1 MGEQNSSTPKLSLSK
16 LPCKQRE
23 AKQQIMLTPPIQS
36 HVSVP
41 FRWEEAPG
49 KPRPATTERR
59 PAAARCLDL
68 PPRLVVD
75 EAKITIMPSPE
86 TVLDGPYVGRS
97 LSLACTFSFR
107 KVAVAG
113 GREEGLG
120 HRSFREMEG
129 SSGRGTFVISHT
141 LGEMF
146 KSERN
151 VRVTRVRRRRSFFN
165 LATVNSNFLCGWT
178 FVGASSMLFHGGEE
192 DDEVR
197 AQIWVDPIVFY

>member
-1 MGEQNSSTPKLSLSK
+1 
-16 LPCKQRE
+16 
-23 AKQQIMLTPPIQS
+23 MLTPPIQP

-49 KPRPATTERR
+49 KPRPAATSERR

-75 EAKITIMPSPE
+75 EAKFTIMPSPE

-107 KVAVAG
+107 KVAAG
-113 GREEGLG
+113 RVEEGIG
-120 HRSFREMEG
+120 QGRWGSFREIEG
-129 SSGRGTFVISHT
+129 SSGRGSFVISHT

-151 VRVTRVRRRRSFFN
+151 VRVTRVRRRRRSFFN
-165 LATVNSNFLCGWT
+165 MATVNSNLLDIC
-178 FVGASSMLFHGGEE
+178 ASFK
-192 DDEVR
+192 R
-197 AQIWVDPIVFY
+197 AVPWRRRR